1 MLKRTHNCNDLRK
14 EHVGQEV
21 ILTGWAQKRRDHGGV
36 IFIDLRDRSGIAQVT
51 ASPETCSEE
60 VFKAAD
66 SVRSEYVLAVKGTV
80 RLRPEGMTNEKL
92 ATGDIDV
99 VATELVI
106 LNKAKTPPFYLT
118 DDVDVD
124 ENIRLKYRYLDLRR
138 PSMKNNIML
147 RHRVVKAMR
156 DYMDEQGF
164 LEIETPILQKS
175 TPEGARDYLVP
186 SRVHEGEFFALPQS
200 PQQFKQLLMVAG
212 MEKYFQIA
220 RCFRDEDLRADRQP
234 EFTQLDMELSFVD
247 EDDIMTLNEGLI
259 KHIFKVALDRDI
271 PTPFRRMTWDEAMNK
286 YGSDKPDL
294 RFGLEM
300 VDLCDIA
307 KGCGFKVFDQA
318 VANGGVVKA
327 INAKGGVHKLSR
339 RDIDALTKY
348 VSIYGAKGLAYFSIS
363 DENEVK
369 SPLLKFLS
377 EEEVKAIF
385 DRVGAEP
392 GDIIFC
398 VADTFKTTC
407 DALGHLRLELG
418 RRFGL
423 IDEDE
428 LSFLWVTEFPLL
440 EWDDET
446 ERFYAMHHPF
456 TCPMMEDV
464 PLMET
469 DPGKVRARAYDMVLN
484 GVEVGGGSIRIHD
497 GELQEKMFKL
507 LNMAPEEYTEQFSG
521 LLNAFQY
528 GAPPHGGLAFGVDR
542 LLMLM
547 AKRDTIRD
555 VIPFP
560 KTQSAMDVMMEAPSP
575 VADAQLRELHIKL
588 DVKEKE
594 EK

>member
-469 DPGKVRARAYDMVLN
+469 DAGKVRARAYDMVLN

>member
-1 MLKRTHNCNDLRK
+1 MELNVKRTHNCNDLRK

-21 ILTGWAQKRRDHGGV
+21 ILMGWAQKRRDHGGV

-60 VFKAAD
+60 VFQAAD

-80 RLRPEGMTNEKL
+80 RLRPEGMTNDKL
-92 ATGDIDV
+92 ETGEIDV

-138 PSMKNNIML
+138 PEMKNNIML

-156 DYMDEQGF
+156 DYLDEQGF

-247 EDDIMTLNEGLI
+247 EEDIMTLNEGLI
-259 KHIFKVALDRDI
+259 NHIFKVGLDCDI
-271 PTPFRRMTWDEAMNK
+271 ETPFRRMTWDEAMNK

-300 VDLCDIA
+300 VDLSDIA

-318 VANGGVVKA
+318 VAKGGVVKA

-339 RDIDALTKY
+339 RDIDALT
-348 VSIYGAKGLAYFSIS
+348 
-363 DENEVK
+363 
-369 SPLLKFLS
+369 
-377 EEEVKAIF
+377 
-385 DRVGAEP
+385 
-392 GDIIFC
+392 
-398 VADTFKTTC
+398 
-407 DALGHLRLELG
+407 
-418 RRFGL
+418 
-423 IDEDE
+423 
-428 LSFLWVTEFPLL
+428 
-440 EWDDET
+440 
-446 ERFYAMHHPF
+446 
-456 TCPMMEDV
+456 
-464 PLMET
+464 
-469 DPGKVRARAYDMVLN
+469 
-484 GVEVGGGSIRIHD
+484 
-497 GELQEKMFKL
+497 
-507 LNMAPEEYTEQFSG
+507 
-521 LLNAFQY
+521 
-528 GAPPHGGLAFGVDR
+528 
-542 LLMLM
+542 
-547 AKRDTIRD
+547 
-555 VIPFP
+555 
-560 KTQSAMDVMMEAPSP
+560 
-575 VADAQLRELHIKL
+575 
-588 DVKEKE
+588 
-594 EK
+594 

>member
-21 ILTGWAQKRRDHGGV
+21 ILMGWAQKRRDHGGV

-60 VFKAAD
+60 VFQAAD

-80 RLRPEGMTNEKL
+80 RLRPEGMTNDKL
-92 ATGDIDV
+92 ETGEIDV

-138 PSMKNNIML
+138 PEMKNNIML

-156 DYMDEQGF
+156 DYLDEQGF

-247 EDDIMTLNEGLI
+247 EEDIMTLNEGLI
-259 KHIFKVALDRDI
+259 KHIFKVGLDRDI
-271 PTPFRRMTWDEAMNK
+271 ETPFRRMTWDEAMNK

-300 VDLCDIA
+300 VDLSDIA

-318 VANGGVVKA
+318 VAKGGVVKA

-418 RRFGL
+418 RRFDL

-446 ERFYAMHHPF
+446 GRYYAMHHPF

-497 GELQEKMFKL
+497 GELQEKMFRL

-560 KTQSAMDVMMEAPSP
+560 KTQSAMDVMMEAPSH
-575 VADAQLRELHIKL
+575 VADAQLHELHIKL
-588 DVKEKE
+588 DIKEK
-594 EK
+594 

>member
-21 ILTGWAQKRRDHGGV
+21 ILMGWAQKRRDHGGV

-60 VFKAAD
+60 VFQAAD

-80 RLRPEGMTNEKL
+80 RLRPEGMTNDKL
-92 ATGDIDV
+92 ETGEIDV

-138 PSMKNNIML
+138 PEMKNNIML

-156 DYMDEQGF
+156 DYLDEQGF

-247 EDDIMTLNEGLI
+247 EEDIMTLNEGLI
-259 KHIFKVALDRDI
+259 KHIFKVGLDRDI
-271 PTPFRRMTWDEAMNK
+271 ETPFRRMTWDEAMNK

-300 VDLCDIA
+300 VDLSDIA

-318 VANGGVVKA
+318 VAKGGVVKA

-418 RRFGL
+418 RRFDL

-446 ERFYAMHHPF
+446 ERYFAMHHPF

-575 VADAQLRELHIKL
+575 VADAQLHELHIKL
-588 DVKEKE
+588 DIKEK
-594 EK
+594 

>member
-21 ILTGWAQKRRDHGGV
+21 ILLGWAQKRRDHGGV

-60 VFKAAD
+60 VFNAAD
-66 SVRSEYVLAVKGTV
+66 TVRSEYVLAVRGVV
-80 RLRPEGMTNEKL
+80 RQRPEGMANEKL
-92 ATGDIDV
+92 DSGEVDV
-99 VATELVI
+99 VAKELVI

-138 PSMKNNIML
+138 PEMKKNIML

-156 DYMDEQGF
+156 DYLDEQGF

-186 SRVHEGEFFALPQS
+186 SRLHEGEFFALPQS

-212 MEKYFQIA
+212 MERYFQIA

-247 EDDIMTLNEGLI
+247 EEDIMTLNEGLI

-271 PTPFRRMTWDEAMNK
+271 PTPFRRMTWDEAMNT

-294 RFGLEM
+294 RFGLPM
-300 VDLCDIA
+300 VDLSDIA
-307 KGCGFKVFDQA
+307 DGCGFKVFDST
-318 VANGGVVKA
+318 VKNGGVVKA

-348 VSIYGAKGLAYFSIS
+348 VAIYGAKGLAYFQIS
-363 DENEVK
+363 DANEVK

-407 DALGHLRLELG
+407 DSLGHLRLELG
-418 RRFGL
+418 KRFDL

-428 LSFLWVTEFPLL
+428 LNFLWVTEFPLL

-446 ERFYAMHHPF
+446 QRYYAMHHPF
-456 TCPMMEDV
+456 TCPMLEDV

-469 DPGKVRARAYDMVLN
+469 DPGKVRARAYDIVLN
-484 GVEVGGGSIRIHD
+484 GVEAGGGSIRIHER
-497 GELQEKMFKL
+497 ELQEKMFKL
-507 LNMAPEEYTEQFSG
+507 LNMEPEEYNEKFSG

-528 GAPPHGGLAFGVDR
+528 GAPPHGGLAFGIDR

-560 KTQSAMDVMMEAPSP
+560 KTQSAQDLMMEAPSP
-575 VADAQLRELHIKL
+575 VANAQLRELHIKV
-588 DVKEKE
+588 DAKKD
-594 EK
+594 K

>member
-418 RRFGL
+418 KRFDL

-440 EWDDET
+440 EWDEET

-469 DPGKVRARAYDMVLN
+469 DAGKVRARAYDMVLN

-497 GELQEKMFKL
+497 AELQEKMFKL

>member
-21 ILTGWAQKRRDHGGV
+21 ILMGWAQKRRDHGGV

-51 ASPETCSEE
+51 ASPETCSPE
-60 VFKAAD
+60 VFQAAD
-66 SVRSEYVLAVKGTV
+66 TVRSEYVLAVKGTV
-80 RLRPEGMTNEKL
+80 RLRPEGMTNDKL
-92 ATGDIDV
+92 ESGEIDV

-118 DDVDVD
+118 DEVDVD

-138 PSMKNNIML
+138 PEMKNNIML

-156 DYMDEQGF
+156 DYLDEQGF

-247 EDDIMTLNEGLI
+247 EEDIMTLNEGLI
-259 KHIFKVALDRDI
+259 KHIFKVGLGRDI
-271 PTPFRRMTWDEAMNK
+271 ATPFHRMTWDEEMNK

-300 VDLCDIA
+300 VDLSDIA

-318 VANGGVVKA
+318 VVNGGVVKA

-418 RRFGL
+418 RRFEL

-446 ERFYAMHHPF
+446 ERYYAMHHPF

-575 VADAQLRELHIKL
+575 VADAQLKELHIKL
-588 DVKEKE
+588 DIKEK
-594 EK
+594 

>member
-1 MLKRTHNCNDLRK
+1 MLKRTHNCNELRK

-21 ILTGWAQKRRDHGGV
+21 VLLGWAQKRRDHGGV

-51 ASPETCSEE
+51 ASPETCSAE
-60 VFKAAD
+60 VFASAD
-66 SVRSEYVLAVKGTV
+66 SVRSEYVLAIKGTV
-80 RLRPEGMTNEKL
+80 RLRPEGMTNDKL
-92 ATGDIDV
+92 ESGEIDV
-99 VATELVI
+99 VATELEI

-138 PSMKNNIML
+138 PVMKNNIML

-156 DYMDEQGF
+156 DYLDEQGF

-247 EDDIMTLNEGLI
+247 EEDIMTLNEGLI
-259 KHIFKVALDRDI
+259 KHIFKVGLGRDI
-271 PTPFRRMTWDEAMNK
+271 ATPFRRMTWDEAMNK

-300 VDLCDIA
+300 VDLSDIA
-307 KGCGFKVFDQA
+307 RGCGFKVFDQA
-318 VANGGVVKA
+318 VVNGGVVKA

-418 RRFGL
+418 KRFEL

-446 ERFYAMHHPF
+446 ERYYAMHHPF

-575 VADAQLRELHIKL
+575 VADAQLKELHIKL
-588 DVKEKE
+588 DIKEK
-594 EK
+594 

>member
-21 ILTGWAQKRRDHGGV
+21 ILMGWAQKRRDHGGV

-60 VFKAAD
+60 VFQAAD

-80 RLRPEGMTNEKL
+80 RLRPEGMTNDKL
-92 ATGDIDV
+92 ETGEIDV

-138 PSMKNNIML
+138 PEMKNNIML

-156 DYMDEQGF
+156 DYLDEQGF

-247 EDDIMTLNEGLI
+247 EEDIMTLNEGLI
-259 KHIFKVALDRDI
+259 KHIFKVGLDRDI
-271 PTPFRRMTWDEAMNK
+271 ETPFRRMTWDEAMNK

-300 VDLCDIA
+300 VDLSDIA

-318 VANGGVVKA
+318 VAKGGVVKA

-418 RRFGL
+418 RRFDL

-446 ERFYAMHHPF
+446 GRYYAMHHPF

-575 VADAQLRELHIKL
+575 VADAQLHELHIKL
-588 DVKEKE
+588 DIKEK
-594 EK
+594 

>member
-418 RRFGL
+418 KRFDL

-440 EWDDET
+440 EWDEET

-469 DPGKVRARAYDMVLN
+469 DAGKVRARAYDMVLN

-497 GELQEKMFKL
+497 AELQEKMFKL

-588 DVKEKE
+588 DEKEKE

>member
-51 ASPETCSEE
+51 ASPETCSDE

-138 PSMKNNIML
+138 PVMKNNIML

-164 LEIETPILQKS
+164 LDIETPILQKS

-377 EEEVKAIF
+377 EDEVKAIF

-446 ERFYAMHHPF
+446 ERYYAMHHPF

-484 GVEVGGGSIRIHD
+484 GVEVGGGSIRIHEA
-497 GELQEKMFKL
+497 ELQEKMFKL
-507 LNMAPEEYTEQFSG
+507 LNMAPEEYNDQFSG

>member
-212 MEKYFQIA
+212 MERYFQIA

-418 RRFGL
+418 KRFDL

-440 EWDDET
+440 EWDEET

-469 DPGKVRARAYDMVLN
+469 DAGKVRARAYDMVLN

-497 GELQEKMFKL
+497 AELQEKMFKL

>member
-21 ILTGWAQKRRDHGGV
+21 ILMGWAQKRRDHGGV

-60 VFKAAD
+60 VFQAAD

-80 RLRPEGMTNEKL
+80 RLRPEGMTNDKL
-92 ATGDIDV
+92 ETGEIDV

-138 PSMKNNIML
+138 PEMKNNIML

-156 DYMDEQGF
+156 DYLDEQGF

-220 RCFRDEDLRADRQP
+220 RCFRDEDLRADCQP

-247 EDDIMTLNEGLI
+247 EEDIMTLNEGLI
-259 KHIFKVALDRDI
+259 KHIFKVGLDRDI
-271 PTPFRRMTWDEAMNK
+271 ETPFRRMTWDEAMNK

-300 VDLCDIA
+300 VDLSDIA

-318 VANGGVVKA
+318 VAKGGVVKA

-418 RRFGL
+418 RRFDL

-446 ERFYAMHHPF
+446 ERYYAMHHPF

-575 VADAQLRELHIKL
+575 VADAQLHELHIKL
-588 DVKEKE
+588 DIKEK
-594 EK
+594 

>member
-21 ILTGWAQKRRDHGGV
+21 ILMGWAQKRRDHGGV

-60 VFKAAD
+60 VFQAAD

-80 RLRPEGMTNEKL
+80 RLRPEGMTNDKL
-92 ATGDIDV
+92 ETGEIDV

-138 PSMKNNIML
+138 PEMKNNIML

-156 DYMDEQGF
+156 DYLDEQGF

-247 EDDIMTLNEGLI
+247 EEDIMNLNEGLI
-259 KHIFKVALDRDI
+259 KHIFKVGLDRDI
-271 PTPFRRMTWDEAMNK
+271 ETPFRRMTWDEAMNK

-300 VDLCDIA
+300 VDLSDIA

-318 VANGGVVKA
+318 VAKGGVVKA

-418 RRFGL
+418 RRFDL

-446 ERFYAMHHPF
+446 ERYYAMHHPF

-497 GELQEKMFKL
+497 GELQEKMFRL

-575 VADAQLRELHIKL
+575 VADAQLHELHIKL
-588 DVKEKE
+588 DIKEK
-594 EK
+594 